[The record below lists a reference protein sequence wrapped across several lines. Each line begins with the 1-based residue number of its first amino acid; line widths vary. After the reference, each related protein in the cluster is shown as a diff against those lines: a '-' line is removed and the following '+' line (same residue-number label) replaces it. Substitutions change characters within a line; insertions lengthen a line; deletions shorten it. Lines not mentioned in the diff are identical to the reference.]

1 MKALTADDLL
11 TRLEHDVL
19 RSTAGARDLPE
30 RQRTMNATVAWSYQL
45 LDEHEHGTRSVASGR
60 CRRFSIEA
68 AAAVL
73 GGRGH
78 DLLRSENALTATAG
92 LIDKSLLH
100 RADISLAS
108 RPLYQMLETVQAY
121 AASELAASGERD
133 EALDGLA
140 GYCVHRSLEAGHGW
154 SNRRRSSGWIAC
166 ATTGQLPPP

>member
-11 TRLEHDVL
+11 TRLEHDV

-45 LDEHEHGTRSVASGR
+45 LDDHERHAFRRFGAA
-60 CRRFSIEA
+60 CRFSIEA

-140 GYCVHRSLEAGHGW
+140 GYCVYQPRRPGSGW

-166 ATTGQLPPP
+166 ATTSTTTAPP